1 MIIWIASY
9 PKSGNTWIRSFLS
22 SYIYNQGKNFNF
34 EDLLKIRS
42 FPSDKEINFLKKK
55 FGNYKFT
62 HMAEYWDT
70 FQKDIIKNKKNV
82 FLKTHNAAI
91 KIGNNIFAN
100 LDNCE
105 GLIYVIRDPRDVILS
120 YSSHLN
126 LNVEKTFEIMKK
138 EDLVEK
144 TNDNDDRTL
153 ITSWKNH
160 YNSWKHFPKN
170 KILIKY
176 EDLIDA
182 PYETFL
188 KLIMFLN
195 KIINTNI
202 DNKLIQ
208 EAINNVS
215 FDKLQKLEDQS
226 GFPENRSLSKNHKF
240 FKVGKKK
247 QWIHELDKDLLL
259 KINKY
264 FEKELI
270 ELNYH

>member
-1 MIIWIASY
+1 
-9 PKSGNTWIRSFLS
+9 
-22 SYIYNQGKNFNF
+22 
-34 EDLLKIRS
+34 
-42 FPSDKEINFLKKK
+42 
-55 FGNYKFT
+55 
-62 HMAEYWDT
+62 
-70 FQKDIIKNKKNV
+70 
-82 FLKTHNAAI
+82 
-91 KIGNNIFAN
+91 
-100 LDNCE
+100 
-105 GLIYVIRDPRDVILS
+105 
-120 YSSHLN
+120 
-126 LNVEKTFEIMKK
+126 MKK

-208 EAINNVS
+208 EAINSVS